1 MPESSGPSFRFPKRA
16 VSTGVIANKRPP
28 VNQNEA
34 AKAAVAH
41 GSSATSNAVDRLVL
55 GVVLLSRRLE
65 TRSGY
70 ELIANSP
77 RAVGGGIPVST
88 GRGYTI

>member
-16 VSTGVIANKRPP
+16 VSTGVIANKRPS

-41 GSSATSNAVDRLVL
+41 GSSATSNAVEVEGMVL
-55 GVVLLSRRLE
+55 GAVVLLSRLE

-77 RAVGGGIPVST
+77 RARWVVGY
-88 GRGYTI
+88 R